1 LKFELSLPFERRR
14 SVLKVILQAL
24 EDWPVTSPGPFTEAC
39 TTFSKGKGSNDDA
52 EMEQVSPFER
62 I

>member
-1 LKFELSLPFERRR
+1 MA
-14 SVLKVILQAL
+14 ILRAL

-39 TTFSKGKGSNDDA
+39 TTFSKAKGSNDDA
-52 EMEQVSPFER
+52 EVAQVSPFEW